1 MSFSKNMGRY
11 FSNKCSQKL
20 LDRAKKSITDTI
32 KIAETTGDLLD
43 IKTARR
49 ILSASKPSQKL
60 HPQNNLDEKN
70 IPKERY
76 ISPEKREQIID
87 ELRLIV

>member
-1 MSFSKNMGRY
+1 MKGYRFLSFAKNMGRY
-11 FSNKCSQKL
+11 LSNKYSKKL
-20 LDRAKKSITDTI
+20 LDSAKKSTTDTI
-32 KIAETTGDLLD
+32 KTAEATGDLID
-43 IKTARR
+43 IKTADR

-76 ISPEKREQIID
+76 IYLQKKESK
-87 ELRLIV
+87 